1 VHITNI
7 DILQGGLKSSAF
19 FVRGS
24 EATFTL
30 LNNYMMDIKYKKTD
44 IVDEEFSLKKS
55 AIFNI
60 PNRITLSRLFLAIIF
75 FVFLT
80 YRYFNVAFV
89 IFLVAA
95 VTDWLDGYLARKWE
109 LSTDLGRLVDPF
121 VDKVIIC
128 GTFIIFVHLAKEIIA
143 PWMVITIVAREFLVS
158 SIRGFSESKGVKFA
172 SNIWGK
178 TKMFIQSWTIC
189 AMILYYAYF
198 ENISWAEYM
207 VSTFIWITV
216 IVTIGSGMTYVYS
229 AKKTLLAA

>member
-1 VHITNI
+1 M
-7 DILQGGLKSSAF
+7 SSKF
-19 FVRGS
+19 EKPVIQ
-24 EATFTL
+24 E
-30 LNNYMMDIKYKKTD
+30 
-44 IVDEEFSLKKS
+44 EEFNFKKS

-80 YRYFNVAFV
+80 YRYLDVALV

-95 VTDWLDGYLARKWE
+95 ATDWLDGYLARKWK

-128 GTFIIFVHLAKEIIA
+128 GTFIIFVHIANEIIA

-189 AMILYYAYF
+189 ALILYYAHF
-198 ENISWAEYM
+198 ENTGWAEYM
-207 VSTFIWITV
+207 VSAFIWIT
-216 IVTIGSGMTYVYS
+216 IFVTIGSGITYVYS

>member
-1 VHITNI
+1 MNI
-7 DILQGGLKSSAF
+7 DEQEPGLRK
-19 FVRGS
+19 R
-24 EATFTL
+24 
-30 LNNYMMDIKYKKTD
+30 
-44 IVDEEFSLKKS
+44 

-60 PNRITLSRLFLAIIF
+60 PNRITLARLFLSIVF

-80 YRYFNVAFV
+80 YRYFNVAFA
-89 IFLVAA
+89 IFLIAA
-95 VTDWLDGYLARKWE
+95 VSDWLDGYLARKWG

-128 GTFIIFVHLAKEIIA
+128 GTFIIFVHVAQEIIA

-189 AMILYYAYF
+189 AMLLYYAHF
-198 ENISWAEYM
+198 ENIVWAEYM
-207 VSTFIWITV
+207 VTVFIWITI
-216 IVTIGSGMTYVYS
+216 IVTVASGITYVFS
-229 AKKTLLAA
+229 AKKTLLSS

>member
-1 VHITNI
+1 MGIEDTKAEV
-7 DILQGGLKSSAF
+7 KE
-19 FVRGS
+19 V
-24 EATFTL
+24 
-30 LNNYMMDIKYKKTD
+30 
-44 IVDEEFSLKKS
+44 EFNLKKS
-55 AIFNI
+55 VIFNI
-60 PNRITLSRLFLAIIF
+60 PNRITLSRLFLAIVF

-80 YRYFNVAFV
+80 YRCFNVALAIFFV
-89 IFLVAA
+89 AVA
-95 VTDWLDGYLARKWE
+95 TDWLDGYLARKWE

-128 GTFIIFVHLAKEIIA
+128 GTFIIFVQVAKEIIT

-189 AMILYYAYF
+189 ALLIYYAHF
-198 ENISWAEYM
+198 ENTGWAENV
-207 VSTFIWITV
+207 VSVFMWITV
-216 IVTIGSGMTYVYS
+216 VVTIGSGITYVYS

>member
-1 VHITNI
+1 MNI
-7 DILQGGLKSSAF
+7 ENKNINTQ
-19 FVRGS
+19 
-24 EATFTL
+24 
-30 LNNYMMDIKYKKTD
+30 
-44 IVDEEFSLKKS
+44 EEEISLKKS
-55 AIFNI
+55 VIFNI
-60 PNRITLSRLFLAIIF
+60 PNRITLSRLFLAIVF

-80 YRYFNVAFV
+80 YRYFNIAFV

-95 VTDWLDGYLARKWE
+95 ATDWLDGYLARKWE

-128 GTFIIFVHLAKEIIA
+128 GTFIIFVNVADDIIA

-189 AMILYYAYF
+189 AMLLYYAHF
-198 ENISWAEYM
+198 ENVGWAEYM
-207 VSTFIWITV
+207 VSAFMWITI
-216 IVTIGSGMTYVYS
+216 IVTVGSGITYIYS

>member
-1 VHITNI
+1 MNI
-7 DILQGGLKSSAF
+7 
-19 FVRGS
+19 
-24 EATFTL
+24 E
-30 LNNYMMDIKYKKTD
+30 NKKTD
-44 IVDEEFSLKKS
+44 IQKEEFSLNNS

-60 PNRITLSRLFLAIIF
+60 PNRITLSRLFLAVVF

-80 YRYFNVAFV
+80 YRYFNVAFI

-95 VTDWLDGYLARKWE
+95 ATDWLDGYLARKWE

-128 GTFIIFVHLAKEIIA
+128 GAFIIFVHLANEIIA

-189 AMILYYAYF
+189 AILLYYAHF

-207 VSTFIWITV
+207 VSAFLWIT
-216 IVTIGSGMTYVYS
+216 IITTIGSGITYVYS

>member
-1 VHITNI
+1 MEFEN
-7 DILQGGLKSSAF
+7 
-19 FVRGS
+19 
-24 EATFTL
+24 
-30 LNNYMMDIKYKKTD
+30 KKASTQED
-44 IVDEEFSLKKS
+44 EFSLKNS

-60 PNRITLSRLFLAIIF
+60 PNRITFSRLFLAIVF

-80 YRYFNVAFV
+80 YRHFNVAFV

-95 VTDWLDGYLARKWE
+95 FTDWLDGYLARKWE

-128 GTFIIFVHLAKEIIA
+128 GTFIIFVQLANEVIA

-189 AMILYYAYF
+189 AMLLYYAHF

-207 VSTFIWITV
+207 VSAFLWITV
-216 IVTIGSGMTYVYS
+216 IVTIGSGITYIYS
-229 AKKTLLAA
+229 AKKTLLAAS

>member
-1 VHITNI
+1 MDNEQQITNE
-7 DILQGGLKSSAF
+7 Q
-19 FVRGS
+19 
-24 EATFTL
+24 
-30 LNNYMMDIKYKKTD
+30 TD
-44 IVDEEFSLKKS
+44 ESSLKKS

-60 PNRITLSRLFLAIIF
+60 PNRITLSRLLLSIVF

-89 IFLVAA
+89 IFLVAV

-128 GTFIIFVHLAKEIIA
+128 GTFIIFVHIAEEIIA

-189 AMILYYAYF
+189 AMLLYYAHF
-198 ENISWAEYM
+198 ENVGWAEYVVTVFM
-207 VSTFIWITV
+207 WITI
-216 IVTIGSGMTYVYS
+216 IVTVGSGITYVYS

>member
-1 VHITNI
+1 
-7 DILQGGLKSSAF
+7 
-19 FVRGS
+19 
-24 EATFTL
+24 
-30 LNNYMMDIKYKKTD
+30 
-44 IVDEEFSLKKS
+44 
-55 AIFNI
+55 
-60 PNRITLSRLFLAIIF
+60 TLSRLFLSIVF

-80 YRYFNVAFV
+80 YRHFDVALA
-89 IFLVAA
+89 IFLVAV
-95 VTDWLDGYLARKWE
+95 VTDWLDGYLARKWG

-128 GTFIIFVHLAKEIIA
+128 GTFIIFVHVAEEIIA

-189 AMILYYAYF
+189 AMLLYYAHF
-198 ENISWAEYM
+198 ENVGWAEYM
-207 VSTFIWITV
+207 VTAFMWITI
-216 IVTIGSGMTYVYS
+216 IVTIGSGITYVYS

>member
-1 VHITNI
+1 MENKNI
-7 DILQGGLKSSAF
+7 GTEVES
-19 FVRGS
+19 
-24 EATFTL
+24 
-30 LNNYMMDIKYKKTD
+30 
-44 IVDEEFSLKKS
+44 EEFSIKKS

-60 PNRITLSRLFLAIIF
+60 PNRITLSRLFLAIVF

-80 YRYFNVAFV
+80 YRYYNVALV
-89 IFLVAA
+89 IFFIAA
-95 VTDWLDGYLARKWE
+95 ATDWLDGYLARKWE

-128 GTFIIFVHLAKEIIA
+128 GTFIIFVNIANEIIA

-189 AMILYYAYF
+189 AMIIYYAHF
-198 ENISWAEYM
+198 ENISWAEYV
-207 VSTFIWITV
+207 VSAFMWITV
-216 IVTIGSGMTYVYS
+216 IITIGSGITYVFS

>member
-1 VHITNI
+1 
-7 DILQGGLKSSAF
+7 
-19 FVRGS
+19 
-24 EATFTL
+24 
-30 LNNYMMDIKYKKTD
+30 MDNERKMTTD
-44 IVDEEFSLKKS
+44 TQTEEPGLKKS
-55 AIFNI
+55 VIFNI
-60 PNRITLSRLFLAIIF
+60 PNRITLSRLLLAIVF

-80 YRYFNVAFV
+80 YKYFDLAFA
-89 IFLVAA
+89 IFLIAV

-128 GTFIIFVHLAKEIIA
+128 GTFIIFVHVAKEIIA

-189 AMILYYAYF
+189 AMLLYYAHF
-198 ENISWAEYM
+198 ENVGWAEYVVTVFM
-207 VSTFIWITV
+207 WITI
-216 IVTIGSGMTYVYS
+216 IVTVGSGITYVYS

>member
-1 VHITNI
+1 MNTEH
-7 DILQGGLKSSAF
+7 
-19 FVRGS
+19 
-24 EATFTL
+24 
-30 LNNYMMDIKYKKTD
+30 KKTD
-44 IVDEEFSLKKS
+44 LQEDVANFKKS

-60 PNRITLSRLFLAIIF
+60 PNQITFSRLFLAIVF

-80 YRYFNVAFV
+80 YKYFNVALAIFFV
-89 IFLVAA
+89 AVA
-95 VTDWLDGYLARKWE
+95 TDWLDGYLARKWE

-128 GTFIIFVHLAKEIIA
+128 GTFIIFVHVANDIIA

-189 AMILYYAYF
+189 AMLIYYAHF
-198 ENISWAEYM
+198 ENASWAEYM
-207 VSTFIWITV
+207 VTAFLWITI
-216 IVTIGSGMTYVYS
+216 IVTIGSGITYIYS

>member
-1 VHITNI
+1 MNI
-7 DILQGGLKSSAF
+7 ED
-19 FVRGS
+19 
-24 EATFTL
+24 
-30 LNNYMMDIKYKKTD
+30 NKTD
-44 IVDEEFSLKKS
+44 MQEEEFSLKRS

-60 PNRITLSRLFLAIIF
+60 PNRITLSRLFLAIVF

-109 LSTDLGRLVDPF
+109 LSTDLGLLVDPF

-128 GTFIIFVHLAKEIIA
+128 GTFIIFVHLAKEIIV

-158 SIRGFSESKGVKFA
+158 SIRGFSESKGIKFA

-189 AMILYYAYF
+189 AIILYYAHF
-198 ENISWAEYM
+198 ENVTWAEYM
-207 VSTFIWITV
+207 VSAFIWITV

>member
-1 VHITNI
+1 MNI
-7 DILQGGLKSSAF
+7 
-19 FVRGS
+19 
-24 EATFTL
+24 E
-30 LNNYMMDIKYKKTD
+30 NKKTD
-44 IVDEEFSLKKS
+44 IQKEEFRLNKS

-60 PNRITLSRLFLAIIF
+60 PNRITLSRLFLAIVF

-80 YRYFNVAFV
+80 YRYFNVAFI

-95 VTDWLDGYLARKWE
+95 ATDWLDGYLARKWK

-128 GTFIIFVHLAKEIIA
+128 GAFIIFVHLANETIA

-189 AMILYYAYF
+189 AILLYYAYF
-198 ENISWAEYM
+198 ENISWAEYL
-207 VSTFIWITV
+207 VSAFLWIT
-216 IVTIGSGMTYVYS
+216 IIITIGSGITYVYS

>member
-1 VHITNI
+1 MNI
-7 DILQGGLKSSAF
+7 ENKKSDIQGEK
-19 FVRGS
+19 
-24 EATFTL
+24 
-30 LNNYMMDIKYKKTD
+30 
-44 IVDEEFSLKKS
+44 FSLKKS
-55 AIFNI
+55 TIFNI
-60 PNRITLSRLFLAIIF
+60 PNRITLSRLFLAIVF
-75 FVFLT
+75 FVLLT
-80 YRYFNVAFV
+80 YKYFDIAFV
-89 IFLVAA
+89 IFLIAA

-128 GTFIIFVHLAKEIIA
+128 GTFIIFVHVAKEIIA

-189 AMILYYAYF
+189 AMILYYAHF

-207 VSTFIWITV
+207 VSIFMWITI
-216 IVTIGSGMTYVYS
+216 IVTIGSGITYVYS

>member
-1 VHITNI
+1 MNI
-7 DILQGGLKSSAF
+7 
-19 FVRGS
+19 
-24 EATFTL
+24 EH
-30 LNNYMMDIKYKKTD
+30 KKTD
-44 IVDEEFSLKKS
+44 MQEEESGLKKS

-60 PNRITLSRLFLAIIF
+60 PNKITLSRLFLAIVF
-75 FVFLT
+75 FVLLT

-95 VTDWLDGYLARKWE
+95 ASDWLDGYLARKWK

-128 GTFIIFVHLAKEIIA
+128 GTFIIFVHLAKDIIA

-189 AMILYYAYF
+189 AILLYYAYF
-198 ENISWAEYM
+198 ENQDWAEYL
-207 VSTFIWITV
+207 VSAFLWIT
-216 IVTIGSGMTYVYS
+216 IIITIGSGITYVYS